1 MELTAY
7 RAYSYTPTDKVR
19 EVLFIWRAFGMGFSE
34 WPESYPRR
42 VEFST
47 PGRPFPC
54 DPSSGLLQTISS
66 PARERTVKRRAYSFQ
81 SLRLSELAAFRAH
94 SLKSLQLI
102 ELTAFKAYSFQ
113 SLQLSELIAFRA
125 YGFQSLQLIELTA
138 YRAYSL

>member
-1 MELTAY
+1 MFFPPTQHPNSSQITIFAETY
-7 RAYSYTPTDKVR
+7 NRRARTCASC
-19 EVLFIWRAFGMGFSE
+19 EGFSE

-47 PGRPFPC
+47 PSRLIPC

-113 SLQLSELIAFRA
+113 SLQPSELTAFRA
-125 YGFQSLQLIELTA
+125 CSVQLTA